1 MKTTLLHPWH
11 EAAGARFAAFA
22 GFDMPIQYPLGAVE
36 EHRLTR
42 RSLGFFDIDHM
53 GQLLIRGK
61 GAGEALSGLV

>member
-1 MKTTLLHPWH
+1 MKTTLLHAWH
-11 EAAGARFAAFA
+11 EGAGARFAAFA

-53 GQLLIRGK
+53 GQLY
-61 GAGEALSGLV
+61 